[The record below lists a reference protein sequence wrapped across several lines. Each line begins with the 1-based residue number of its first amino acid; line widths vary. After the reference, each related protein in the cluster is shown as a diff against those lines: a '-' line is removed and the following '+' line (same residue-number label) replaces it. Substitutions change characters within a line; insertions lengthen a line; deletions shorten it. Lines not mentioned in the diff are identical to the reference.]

1 MLLASLQASSRAS
14 ARLLIKELG
23 VYEFQGGVAMSAKM
37 QTKSDSQIQQEV
49 LRELKWD
56 TRVEETEVGVTVER
70 GIVTLTGTLAGYAK
84 KLAAQEAAHRVFGV
98 LDVVND
104 IQVRVPGT
112 MARTDGEI
120 AHALRSA
127 LEWDVWV
134 DQERIKSTVS
144 NGWVTLEG
152 DVGLFRER
160 EDVERVVRR
169 LAGVRGLYN
178 KIEVKPAKIKA
189 EDVRDAIEEALE
201 RRAER
206 EARHIKVEVDDGE
219 VKLSGPVRS
228 WAEKRAILG
237 IVSHAPGVRAVDERL
252 FVDLMF

>member
-1 MLLASLQASSRAS
+1 LRISSSFPSRERTFVEEVA
-14 ARLLIKELG
+14 G
-23 VYEFQGGVAMSAKM
+23 VYGRKGGVAMSAKM
-37 QTKSDSQIQQEV
+37 QTKSDSRIQQEV

-56 TRVEETEVGVTVER
+56 TRVEETEVGVTVDR
-70 GIVTLTGTLAGYAK
+70 GIVTLTGLLSSYAK

-98 LDVVND
+98 LDVANE
-104 IQVRVPGT
+104 IQVRVPEN
-112 MARTDGEI
+112 MARTDAEI
-120 AHALRSA
+120 ALALRSA

-152 DVGLFRER
+152 VVALFRER
-160 EDVERVVRR
+160 EDVERIVRR
-169 LAGVRGLYN
+169 LAGVRGLTN
-178 KIEVKPAKIKA
+178 RIEVKPVKINA
-189 EDVRDAIEEALE
+189 EQVREAIEEALE

-206 EARHIKVEVDDGE
+206 EARHIKVEVHDNE

-237 IVSHAPGVRAVDERL
+237 IVSHAPGVRAVDENL
-252 FVDLMF
+252 FVDPMF

>member
-1 MLLASLQASSRAS
+1 
-14 ARLLIKELG
+14 
-23 VYEFQGGVAMSAKM
+23 MSAKM

-70 GIVTLTGTLAGYAK
+70 GIVTLTGTLSGYAK

-98 LDVVND
+98 LDVAND
-104 IQVRVPGT
+104 IQVRVPGN
-112 MARTDGEI
+112 MARTDAEI
-120 AHALRSA
+120 AQALRSA

-134 DQERIKSTVS
+134 DHDRIKSTVS

-152 DVGLFRER
+152 EVTLFRELD
-160 EDVERVVRR
+160 DVERVVRR
-169 LAGVRGLYN
+169 LTGVRGLTN
-178 KIEVKPAKIKA
+178 RIVVKPVKINA
-189 EDVRDAIEEALE
+189 EDVREAIEEALE

-206 EARHIKVEVDDGE
+206 EARHIKVEVHEGA

-237 IVSHAPGVRAVDERL
+237 IVRHAPGVKAVEEHL

>member
-1 MLLASLQASSRAS
+1 
-14 ARLLIKELG
+14 
-23 VYEFQGGVAMSAKM
+23 MSAKM

-56 TRVEETEVGVTVER
+56 TRVEETEVGVTVEK
-70 GIVTLTGTLAGYAK
+70 GIVTLTGTLSSYGK

-98 LDVVND
+98 LDVAND
-104 IQVRVPGT
+104 IQVGVSGN
-112 MARTDGEI
+112 MSRTDAEI
-120 AHALRSA
+120 ARALRSA

-134 DQERIKSTVS
+134 DQKRIKSTVS

-152 DVGLFRER
+152 DVEMFRER
-160 EDVERVVRR
+160 EEAERVVRR
-169 LAGVRGLYN
+169 LAGVRGLTN
-178 KIEVKPAKIKA
+178 KIEVKPVKIKA
-189 EDVRDAIEEALE
+189 EDVQEAIEEALE

-206 EARHIKVEVDDGE
+206 EARHIKVEVHDNV

-237 IVSHAPGVRAVDERL
+237 IVSHAPGVRAVDESL
-252 FVDLMF
+252 FVDPMF